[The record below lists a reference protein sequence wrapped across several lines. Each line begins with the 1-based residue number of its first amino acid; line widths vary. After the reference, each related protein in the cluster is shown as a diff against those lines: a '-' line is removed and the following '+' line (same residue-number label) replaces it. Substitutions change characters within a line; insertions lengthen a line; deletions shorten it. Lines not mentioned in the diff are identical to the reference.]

1 MEKFG
6 FAIIG
11 AGRWGSIH
19 AKVYTEDP
27 RVKLI
32 SICDLDEEKARKL
45 AEKSGAEN
53 YCTDF
58 NDLVKRE
65 DVVAIS
71 IATPDFAHFQPAIA
85 AINQGKHLLIEKPMT
100 TRIEEAVKIRKEAE
114 KAKIKL
120 MVDFHN
126 RWNPCFLKIKESID
140 RGELGKIS
148 LVYLRLSNPS
158 VLPLKYFPWSEK
170 SSVAWFLGAHT
181 VDLARWLLK
190 DEAKKVY
197 CVSRSEVLKEKG
209 VNTPDFFESIIE
221 FAEGGVVVMEN
232 AWILSETEPNMIDF
246 KCQVLGSKGSMYA
259 DLSHHRAL
267 EKYSQEKAEYPDVFV
282 STEIYGK
289 LAGFAFQSIRHF
301 IDCVI
306 EDKEP
311 ISSGKDGLEVTK
323 VICAM
328 EESILRGNPVEIR

>member
-45 AEKSGAEN
+45 A
-53 YCTDF
+53 
-58 NDLVKRE
+58 R
-65 DVVAIS
+65 
-71 IATPDFAHFQPAIA
+71 
-85 AINQGKHLLIEKPMT
+85 
-100 TRIEEAVKIRKEAE
+100 
-114 KAKIKL
+114 
-120 MVDFHN
+120 
-126 RWNPCFLKIKESID
+126 
-140 RGELGKIS
+140 
-148 LVYLRLSNPS
+148 
-158 VLPLKYFPWSEK
+158 
-170 SSVAWFLGAHT
+170 
-181 VDLARWLLK
+181 
-190 DEAKKVY
+190 
-197 CVSRSEVLKEKG
+197 
-209 VNTPDFFESIIE
+209 
-221 FAEGGVVVMEN
+221 
-232 AWILSETEPNMIDF
+232 
-246 KCQVLGSKGSMYA
+246 
-259 DLSHHRAL
+259 
-267 EKYSQEKAEYPDVFV
+267 
-282 STEIYGK
+282 
-289 LAGFAFQSIRHF
+289 FAFQSIRHF